1 MSLNVHAIYDT
12 RIQVLSFML
21 YHENLQYYNLGYLE
35 LSALSP
41 ILVNEQCQLFKIREH
56 SSLEKLC
63 VHVSMCPWRPK
74 NVHNWKIISGRSYDN
89 QIIAPPALPLPL
101 PLPKS
106 FCTQSIRGY
115 SMSRDYIHTS
125 ICKYMCTSIN
135 M

>member
-21 YHENLQYYNLGYLE
+21 YHENLQYYKGYLE

-63 VHVSMCPWRPK
+63 VHA
-74 NVHNWKIISGRSYDN
+74 KIDEY
-89 QIIAPPALPLPL
+89 
-101 PLPKS
+101 
-106 FCTQSIRGY
+106 
-115 SMSRDYIHTS
+115 
-125 ICKYMCTSIN
+125 
-135 M
+135 